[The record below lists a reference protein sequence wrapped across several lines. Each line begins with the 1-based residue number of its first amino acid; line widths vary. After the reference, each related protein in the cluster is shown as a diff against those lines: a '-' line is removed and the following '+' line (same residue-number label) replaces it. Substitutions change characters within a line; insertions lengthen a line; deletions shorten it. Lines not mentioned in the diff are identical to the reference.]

1 MGSATV
7 VQFNLKMERFSYDL
21 EMKMREQ
28 NRNNKRTEIE
38 GFDWLIERIPT
49 RVARVEKLHARELS
63 RTQPILRFDVIL
75 QRTGQSNY
83 AFSILRFSFAVK
95 RRGRVLIIHWLVKQI
110 TNFYRNH
117 SSRSYENRYSSSLQI
132 IQVYNT
138 PIKIHG
144 IKLV

>member
-49 RVARVEKLHARELS
+49 RVAL
-63 RTQPILRFDVIL
+63 
-75 QRTGQSNY
+75 G
-83 AFSILRFSFAVK
+83 
-95 RRGRVLIIHWLVKQI
+95 
-110 TNFYRNH
+110 
-117 SSRSYENRYSSSLQI
+117 
-132 IQVYNT
+132 
-138 PIKIHG
+138 
-144 IKLV
+144 